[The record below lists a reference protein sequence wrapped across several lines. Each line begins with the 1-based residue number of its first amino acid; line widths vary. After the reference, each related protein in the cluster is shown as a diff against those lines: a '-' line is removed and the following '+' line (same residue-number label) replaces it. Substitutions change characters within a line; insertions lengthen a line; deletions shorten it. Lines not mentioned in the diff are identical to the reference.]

1 MTLEQVHHGCQ
12 VFLQVDDEVRVQL
25 GKSSKRFLH
34 EFLLVKISFC
44 HCDFVTLVFEFEL
57 IN

>member
-34 EFLLVKISFC
+34 EFIVVKISFY
-44 HCDFVTLVFEFEL
+44 F
-57 IN
+57 NWS